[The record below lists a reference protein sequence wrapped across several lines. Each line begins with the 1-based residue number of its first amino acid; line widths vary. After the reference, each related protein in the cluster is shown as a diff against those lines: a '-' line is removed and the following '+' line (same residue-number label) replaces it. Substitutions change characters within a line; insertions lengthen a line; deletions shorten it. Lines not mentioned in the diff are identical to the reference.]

1 MRFSLAAAAAALA
14 ATAQARISGISVP
27 ETIKPGDTVDLKIIS
42 ENYIQRVDDVAI
54 AYGYATTNAYPG
66 TLTNLLGSFYLGPDE
81 SNLPSG
87 ETVVK
92 TVTFPADIAKGPG
105 FVTAGAYSLYGASKT
120 TTIVNYNVSITFG
133 DETSTT
139 YKNSF

>member
-54 AYGYATTNAYPG
+54 AYGWATANGYPG
-66 TLTNLLGSFYLGPDE
+66 TLTNLLDSFYLGLDE
-81 SNLPSG
+81 SNLPNG
-87 ETVVK
+87 QTVVK
-92 TVTFPADIAKGPG
+92 TVTFPADITKGPG
-105 FVTAGAYSLYGASKT
+105 LVTAGAYSLYGASKT
-120 TTIVNYNVSITFG
+120 TTIVNYNVSVTFG

>member
-54 AYGYATTNAYPG
+54 AYGWATANAYPG
-66 TLTNLLGSFYLGPDE
+66 TLTNLLDSFYLGP
-81 SNLPSG
+81 
-87 ETVVK
+87 
-92 TVTFPADIAKGPG
+92 
-105 FVTAGAYSLYGASKT
+105 GASRMDA
-120 TTIVNYNVSITFG
+120 VSATLLNPVADPIIHR
-133 DETSTT
+133 
-139 YKNSF
+139 